1 MGRFS
6 SVFPKPSASSRLA
19 GADLLRRGEMI
30 RNPRFRGLK
39 PLVSG
44 AAEGLLSPATQQHQ
58 LLQRCAVSGTAK
70 GKGKIKTGQPL
81 KRSTI
86 PKKKTG
92 GAGAGGGRSVN
103 DSTDR
108 FNRMVDSCLTA
119 PTPIRHLTVKQ
130 REREAE
136 REKLGLISKERQRE
150 IDSAKAAAKK
160 GSAEQEERVL
170 MGTPGFDLISLGLVD
185 AEAIPKYELTV
196 EDGRRLAREY
206 SRVLMRRHRARQA
219 AESTLLRLKKEAI
232 EALPE
237 HLKAAAMVPDLT
249 PFPVNRF
256 MATLTPPID
265 GYVDQVREAAKSY
278 VGKEK
283 LR

>member
-1 MGRFS
+1 
-6 SVFPKPSASSRLA
+6 
-19 GADLLRRGEMI
+19 MI
-30 RNPRFRGLK
+30 RNPRFRALK
-39 PLVSG
+39 PLVYG
-44 AAEGLLSPATQQHQ
+44 AVEGLLSPATQQHQ

-92 GAGAGGGRSVN
+92 GTATGGGGRSGN
-103 DSTDR
+103 DSADR

-119 PTPIRHLTVKQ
+119 PTPIRHLTVRQ

-160 GSAEQEERVL
+160 GSSEQEERVL

-185 AEAIPKYELTV
+185 VEAIPKYELTV
-196 EDGRRLAREY
+196 QDGRRLAREY
-206 SRVLMRRHRARQA
+206 SRSLMRRHRARQA

-237 HLKAAAMVPDLT
+237 HLKAAAMIPDLT